1 MREIYV
7 NGQYL
12 SEGDAKIS
20 VFDRGFLFADGVY
33 EVTSVLDGRLIDFDG
48 HFERLERSMA
58 AIEMKLDIKK
68 QALLEMHRQ
77 LLVRNSVNEGLIY
90 LQVTR
95 GAAERDFAFPPA
107 NTAKTIVAFTQE
119 KSLIESKDAKRG
131 LKIVT
136 LEDMRWGMCD
146 VKTIQLLYPSLAKM
160 QAKSQGADDAWL
172 MRDGMITEGTSN
184 NAYIVTNEGV
194 IVTRDLSP
202 QILSGITRKAVL
214 QCAKDLQMKIEERA
228 FSPEEA
234 ANAKEAFV
242 TSATTFVMPVI
253 EIDGKAVGKGEPGSI
268 AKKLREIYIE
278 ESLKSAL

>member
-12 SEGDAKIS
+12 SEENAKVS
-20 VFDRGFLFADGVY
+20 VFDRGFLFADGIY

-68 QALLEMHRQ
+68 EALLEMHRQ
-77 LLVRNSVNEGLIY
+77 LLVRNSLNEGLIY

-95 GAAERDFAFPPA
+95 GAAERDFAFPPV
-107 NTAKTIVAFTQE
+107 NTKKTIVAFTQE
-119 KSLIESKDAKRG
+119 KSLIKSKDAKRG
-131 LKIVT
+131 LKIIT

-146 VKTIQLLYPSLAKM
+146 VKTVQLLYPSLAKM

-172 MRDGMITEGTSN
+172 MRDGLITEGTSN

-214 QCAKDLQMKIEERA
+214 QCAKDLQIKIEERA
-228 FSPEEA
+228 FTPEEA

-253 EIDGKAVGKGEPGSI
+253 EIDGKAIGKGEPGPI

-278 ESLKSAL
+278 ESLKSAI